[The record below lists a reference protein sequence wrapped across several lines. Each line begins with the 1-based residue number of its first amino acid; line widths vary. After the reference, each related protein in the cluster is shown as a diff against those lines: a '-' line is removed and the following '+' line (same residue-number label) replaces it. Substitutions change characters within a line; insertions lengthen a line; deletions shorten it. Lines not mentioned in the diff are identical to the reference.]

1 MVRLFSSLIAIS
13 TLIVTNTAD
22 ASPRQRAGGYATAG
36 LGKQNVFAAGQ
47 PGRDDGYGQAWK
59 QGEFSY
65 ALGLGYRF
73 GANLAVE
80 TTFQDQLDATR
91 VPASPNAPAT
101 ALGGELSASLLA
113 VSTVATLPIGD
124 RLELFGRLGTGKLDS
139 RYTPDAA
146 IGLGAI
152 RSHDNARIVGLGGNV
167 YLGRDSFVR
176 MEWNRVRTRGASA
189 TAQAMGYERL
199 RTTQVTLMVGHHF

>member
-1 MVRLFSSLIAIS
+1 MVRLFSSLIAVS
-13 TLIVTNTAD
+13 ALIATNPAD

-36 LGKQNVFAAGQ
+36 VGKQDVFAAGQ
-47 PGRDDGYGQAWK
+47 PGRADGYGQAWR

-65 ALGLGYRF
+65 AFGLGYRL

-91 VPASPNAPAT
+91 VHASPNAPAT
-101 ALGGELSASLLA
+101 AFGGELSASLLA

-146 IGLGAI
+146 SGHGTT
-152 RSHDNARIVGLGGNV
+152 RSRDSARIVGLGGNL

-176 MEWNRVRTRGASA
+176 MEWNRMRTRGASA

-199 RTTQVTLMVGHHF
+199 RMTQVMLMVGHHF